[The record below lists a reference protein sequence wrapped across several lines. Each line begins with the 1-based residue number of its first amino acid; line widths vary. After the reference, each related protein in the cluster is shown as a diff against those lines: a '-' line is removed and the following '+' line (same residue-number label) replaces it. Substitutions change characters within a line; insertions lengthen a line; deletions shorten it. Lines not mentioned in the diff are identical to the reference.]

1 MIVPS
6 TSLLDGDSPTGENMA
21 VSGGAI
27 SFFKTAMAVKS
38 LACPRSTPTEYRRGE
53 YLGIL
58 GGWYPAFHVITIGRL
73 QSLWSPR
80 SRQRRERPLCRRV
93 RRESP
98 RYPATSSRTPARS
111 TALASSLGTLRGLQA
126 ECVLPRRGA
135 NHHALPVL

>member
-27 SFFKTAMAVKS
+27 VFSSTAMAVKS

-58 GGWYPAFHVITIGRL
+58 AGWYPAFHVITIRHLLLSGRL
-73 QSLWSPR
+73 LRSPR
-80 SRQRRERPLCRRV
+80 RRGHSLCRRM
-93 RRESP
+93 RRESLQC
-98 RYPATSSRTPARS
+98 PATRSRTPGERTAR
-111 TALASSLGTLRGLQA
+111 ASCA
-126 ECVLPRRGA
+126 
-135 NHHALPVL
+135 

>member
-1 MIVPS
+1 MSPS
-6 TSLLDGDSPTGENMA
+6 TSLLPGCSPTGENMA

-27 SFFKTAMAVKS
+27 SFFRTAMAVGS

-53 YLGIL
+53 YFGIL

-73 QSLWSPR
+73 QSV
-80 SRQRRERPLCRRV
+80 RRRRPLREQGRPLCRRK
-93 RRESP
+93 RRESL
-98 RYPATSSRTPARS
+98 RYPATRSRTPARS